1 MIGGIMSFNDKTVAE
16 LKKIAKVAGVS
27 LGDAKKKAEILD
39 AFDRDGLT
47 EEKYESIL
55 ENMYKESVKEEPKA
69 PEIKDETKSQLLMTM
84 RHDRAVL
91 TALGYTFTKEQPYV
105 LVNWKDAEVMKKK
118 ISHEIREAS
127 PEEVASF
134 YGAKK

>member
-1 MIGGIMSFNDKTVAE
+1 MSFKSKKVPE
-16 LKKIAKVAGVS
+16 LKKIAKLNLID
-27 LGDAKKKAEILD
+27 LGNARTKAEILEI
-39 AFDRDGLT
+39 FEQQEFT
-47 EEKYESIL
+47 EEKYEKSL
-55 ENMYKESVKEEPKA
+55 NYPQQDAEKKEEKAIPVKEQ
-69 PEIKDETKSQLLMTM
+69 TKSQVVMTM

-105 LVNWKDAEVMKKK
+105 LVEYKDAEVMRKR

-134 YGAKK
+134 YGVEK

>member
-1 MIGGIMSFNDKTVAE
+1 MSFNDKTVAE

-47 EEKYESIL
+47 EEKYENIL
-55 ENMYKESVKEEPKA
+55 GNMYQEA
-69 PEIKDETKSQLLMTM
+69 YPEKTKTPEVKDETKSQLLMTM

-91 TALGYTFTKEQPYV
+91 AALGYTFTKEQPYV

>member
-1 MIGGIMSFNDKTVAE
+1 MSFNNKTVAE
-16 LKKIAKVAGVS
+16 LKKIAKVSGIS
-27 LGDAKKKAEILD
+27 LGDAKKKAEILAVFKD
-39 AFDRDGLT
+39 NNLT
-47 EEKYESIL
+47 EEAYENMI
-55 ENMYKESVKEEPKA
+55 ENMYIEAKENPKQ
-69 PEIKDETKSQLLMTM
+69 EIVVNDNTKSEVVMTM

-105 LVNWKDAEVMKKK
+105 LVKYKDAEVMKKR

-134 YGAKK
+134 YGVKK

>member
-27 LGDAKKKAEILD
+27 LGDAKKKSDILD

-47 EEKYESIL
+47 EEKYESML
-55 ENMYKESVKEEPKA
+55 ENMYQEALPEKKSN

-84 RHDRAVL
+84 KHDRAVL
-91 TALGYTFTKEQPYV
+91 TALGYRFTKEEPYV

>member
-1 MIGGIMSFNDKTVAE
+1 MSFNDKTVAE
-16 LKKIAKVAGVS
+16 LKKIAKVSGVS
-27 LGDAKKKAEILD
+27 LGDAKKKAEIL
-39 AFDRDGLT
+39 AIFEENNLT
-47 EEKYESIL
+47 EESYESMV
-55 ENMYKESVKEEPKA
+55 ENMYVEAQEQPKKEIVVNDNTNFEVV
-69 PEIKDETKSQLLMTM
+69 MTM

-105 LVNWKDAEVMKKK
+105 LVKYKDAEVMKKR

-134 YGAKK
+134 YGIKK

>member
-1 MIGGIMSFNDKTVAE
+1 MSFKSKKVPE
-16 LKKIAKVAGVS
+16 LKKIAKLNLID
-27 LGDAKKKAEILD
+27 LGDARTKAEILEI
-39 AFDRDGLT
+39 FEQQEFT
-47 EEKYESIL
+47 EEKYEKSL
-55 ENMYKESVKEEPKA
+55 NYPQQDAEKKEEKAIPVKEQ
-69 PEIKDETKSQLLMTM
+69 TKSQVVMTM

-105 LVNWKDAEVMKKK
+105 LVEYKDAEVMRKR

-134 YGAKK
+134 YGVEK

>member
-1 MIGGIMSFNDKTVAE
+1 MSFNDKTVAE

-27 LGDAKKKAEILD
+27 LGEAKKKADILD

-47 EEKYESIL
+47 EEKYEEIL
-55 ENMYKESVKEEPKA
+55 DGMYKEANPVKTTSL
-69 PEIKDETKSQLLMTM
+69 EIKDETKSQVVMTM

-91 TALGYTFTKEQPYV
+91 TALGYTFTKEEPYV
-105 LVNWKDAEVMKKK
+105 LVNWKDAEVMKKR

-127 PEEVASF
+127 TEEVASF